1 MDIDLAEL
9 ADRARR
15 GDVAAFEAL
24 VCARLD
30 RVLRLATAIVL
41 DEAEAA
47 DVAQETFVAAWRQLP
62 GLRESVGFDGW
73 LTRIAV
79 NEAKMALRARH
90 RRRVREI
97 AVDDAALAAAATGP
111 AMAGAGAGADTRR
124 LASALGRLD
133 ADQRVL
139 LALHHLQGRDVADLA
154 ATLGVPAGTVKS
166 RLFAARRALRAALDA
181 EAAE

>member
-1 MDIDLAEL
+1 VDVDQAEM

-15 GDVAAFEAL
+15 GDVAAFEVL
-24 VCARLD
+24 VSARLE
-30 RVLRLATAIVL
+30 RILRLVTAIVL

-62 GLRESVGFDGW
+62 RLREPAGFDGW

-79 NEAKMALRARH
+79 NEARMALRARR

-97 AVDDAALAAAATGP
+97 AVDRSDLALAALP
-111 AMAGAGAGADTRR
+111 PGAGVDARR
-124 LASALGRLD
+124 LAAALDRLN
-133 ADQRVL
+133 ADQRSL
-139 LALHHLQGRDVADLA
+139 LALHYLEGHDVAGLA
-154 ATLGVPAGTVKS
+154 ATLAIPAGTVKS
-166 RLFAARRALRAALDA
+166 RLFTARRALRAALEA